1 MNDIWTKKK
10 DVIEEGVIV
19 APRER
24 KSPTQAER
32 RKQTLYPRQDPRLPW
47 HRDLYIFNTLKFF
60 AILN

>member
-32 RKQTLYPRQDPRLPW
+32 RKQTLYPRQDPRLP
-47 HRDLYIFNTLKFF
+47 
-60 AILN
+60 